1 MLEDGRPVGPSAPVL
16 ELRARWVLRFVQ
28 KQARHEALSCDE
40 ASHYAINR
48 AWRNLGLVLHRRA
61 PIGYCLS
68 RIRRPYDEAVTLSG
82 YAILGGKG
90 VNPYL
95 SASPALPGLSNTT

>member
-1 MLEDGRPVGPSAPVL
+1 MLEDGRPVRPSSPVL

-28 KQARHEALSCDE
+28 KQTRHEALSCDE

-61 PIGYCLS
+61 PIGLCLS
-68 RIRRPYDEAVTLSG
+68 RIKRPYDEAVTLW
-82 YAILGGKG
+82 AILGGKR
-90 VNPYL
+90 VIPYL
-95 SASPALPGLSNTT
+95 FASPAHFG